1 MENFNIDSFLNV
13 PLDELIPQANKTRK
27 KFIGDKMDLCSI
39 VNAKSGRCS
48 ENCKFCAQSLKHN
61 TGVPSYPLLDNEKIL
76 QSAIKAKEI
85 GAERFGIVTSG
96 RKPAGKDVDR
106 IARAINDV
114 RKKTGLSVCASLG
127 SMEKDT
133 LRLLKDA
140 GLSRYHH
147 NIETSRG
154 YYKNVVSTHTF
165 EERLKTIENVK
176 NTGLEACSG
185 GILGMGEGWKDR
197 FDMARTLKNM
207 DVDSVPV
214 NFLIPI
220 KGTPFESLQSISP
233 YDAIRAICMF
243 RLILKNK
250 SIKIAAGRE
259 TILKDFQALGFLSGA
274 NGMLIGG
281 YLTVKG
287 RSVEE
292 DHLLIKEIKKL
303 WDG

>member
-1 MENFNIDSFLNV
+1 MGNFNLDSFLSK
-13 PLDELIPQANKTRK
+13 PLNELIHKADRTRK
-27 KFIGDKMDLCSI
+27 KFIGEKMDLCSI
-39 VNAKSGRCS
+39 VNAKSGLCS
-48 ENCKFCAQSLKHN
+48 EDCKFCAQSSKHN
-61 TGVPSYPLLDNEKIL
+61 TGVPSYPLLDNERIL
-76 QSAIKAKEI
+76 QSAITAKEI

-96 RKPAGKDVDR
+96 RSPTNKDLDR
-106 IARAINDV
+106 IACAINDI
-114 RKKTGLSVCASLG
+114 RKKTGIPVCASLG
-127 SMEKDT
+127 SLEKAP
-133 LRLLKDA
+133 LKLLKDA

-147 NIETSRG
+147 NIETSRE
-154 YYKNVVSTHTF
+154 YYKNIVSTHTF

-176 NTGLEACSG
+176 TVGLEVCSG
-185 GILGMGEGWKDR
+185 GILGMGEEWKDR
-197 FDMARTLKNM
+197 LDMALTLKNM

-220 KGTPFESLQSISP
+220 KGTPFESLHGISP

-243 RLILKNK
+243 RLLLKHQ

-303 WDG
+303 WNG